1 MTRKALCFAFA
12 CLVLNLVCF
21 VPASARTKPEA
32 GAKFASKVKREIAR
46 LGTGP
51 DARIQIR
58 LRDKTRVA
66 GYVSDVGEDTFAVT
80 DAATGTVTVVAYPQ
94 VKQAKGNNLSTGA
107 RIAIG
112 LGIAVAIV
120 IIVAV
125 ALTTAAGGD

>member
-21 VPASARTKPEA
+21 VPADAGTKPEA
-32 GAKFASKVKREIAR
+32 GAKSAAKVRREIVR

-51 DARIQIR
+51 NARIEVK
-58 LRDKTRVA
+58 LRDKTRVV
-66 GYVSDVGEDTFAVT
+66 GYVSDAGEDSFAVT
-80 DAATGTVTVVAYPQ
+80 DAATGAVTVVAYPQ
-94 VKQAKGNNLSTGA
+94 VRQAKGNNLSNGA
-107 RIAIG
+107 KIAIAV
-112 LGIAVAIV
+112 GIAAAIV